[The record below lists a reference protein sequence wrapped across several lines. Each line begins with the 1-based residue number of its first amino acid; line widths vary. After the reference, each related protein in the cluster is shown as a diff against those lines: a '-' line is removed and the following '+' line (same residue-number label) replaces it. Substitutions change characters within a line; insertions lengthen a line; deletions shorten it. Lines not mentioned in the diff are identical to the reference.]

1 VNWLLTDEDAETL
14 WPRGQADIPAGM
26 RVCADCWDELRGLG
40 TPKNYHIPHGV
51 YFPHKGGA

>member
-26 RVCADCWDELRGLG
+26 RVCADCWDELRGLYEDQCRWKLKVHAYTG
-40 TPKNYHIPHGV
+40 N
-51 YFPHKGGA
+51 